1 MTVAPPITAHPL
13 HVVVAGA
20 GALGGAALGAQAAA
34 GDRAA
39 GGGQRLHGHVA
50 TWTRQ
55 HVYTADTGF
64 GVLGYAVSWGIHTLF
79 VAIGLLHVDIF
90 IFFYLLSSAQTEFLG
105 LRMATVWCRGSEWRI
120 LPRMKSTSSS
130 TR

>member
-1 MTVAPPITAHPL
+1 MTSSQSITAHPL

-34 GDRAA
+34 GDRGA

-64 GVLGYAVSWGIHTLF
+64 VMLGETVVVKCGLVFINIIFVTKGLF
-79 VAIGLLHVDIF
+79 A
-90 IFFYLLSSAQTEFLG
+90 
-105 LRMATVWCRGSEWRI
+105 C
-120 LPRMKSTSSS
+120 
-130 TR
+130 

>member
-20 GALGGAALGAQAAA
+20 GALCGAALGAQAAA

-39 GGGQRLHGHVA
+39 GGGQGLHGHVA
-50 TWTRQ
+50 TWTRG

-64 GVLGYAVSWGIHTLF
+64 VMLGETVVVRCGLYKHIFVTKGLF
-79 VAIGLLHVDIF
+79 A
-90 IFFYLLSSAQTEFLG
+90 
-105 LRMATVWCRGSEWRI
+105 C
-120 LPRMKSTSSS
+120 
-130 TR
+130 

>member
-39 GGGQRLHGHVA
+39 GGGQGLHGHVT

-64 GVLGYAVSWGIHTLF
+64 GVLG
-79 VAIGLLHVDIF
+79 
-90 IFFYLLSSAQTEFLG
+90 
-105 LRMATVWCRGSEWRI
+105 
-120 LPRMKSTSSS
+120 
-130 TR
+130 

>member
-50 TWTRQ
+50 T
-55 HVYTADTGF
+55 
-64 GVLGYAVSWGIHTLF
+64 
-79 VAIGLLHVDIF
+79 
-90 IFFYLLSSAQTEFLG
+90 
-105 LRMATVWCRGSEWRI
+105 
-120 LPRMKSTSSS
+120 
-130 TR
+130 